1 MCFWVLLGLVGL
13 LLLLRERRQL
23 RERLTRLEEAV
34 QKLEGTQ
41 PEPLRTV
48 DATRRAPAEPGPA
61 TAAMEPAPQPP
72 PLPRWLQAPEQST
85 AAATPP
91 AISPPKPP
99 PPPQPPRERQPA
111 ATPPAG
117 SPPSPAAGRP
127 PTGTGLRRRLERLLI
142 ENWTGILGVVVLVAG
157 VSFIAIHT
165 ALRLSPLQRFLF
177 TSLVALGLAAPSM
190 LVGGRHPW
198 RNLSAWMR
206 SGAGALFLLACTA
219 SGGLPQLGLQWIDR
233 PEPALALIAL
243 AVLANL
249 LLAALART
257 QTVASLHV
265 VVNLVP
271 LAIVPQSG
279 LILALASAVALTGL
293 GLPPGRRWSGH
304 QLVVTWAYV
313 LYHLAWVVRSQP
325 LLAADP
331 RLRGGAA
338 LAAVLVFG
346 GGALLQH
353 HRRWR
358 HSELRAL
365 PLALLLSQAAG
376 LAVTLLFYPR
386 QALPRAVSLGLAA
399 VAALLLAQR
408 SRRRGWAWLELTDA
422 LAGQGFAV
430 AALFS
435 LQPLVANP
443 LLLLL
448 VVQAEC
454 LAFLWLGA
462 VQRQAWIRRTGWAL
476 SALSVAAMA
485 LVTLLQRLPG
495 ASEQLPVGPLAPAW
509 QTTTVLLASGLLMVL
524 TQVLLRRR
532 SVPLLLPPLLGWL
545 AGVPLLLA
553 LALTSPEPGRPA
565 LITALLG
572 GLLVLARRWPPC
584 GVRAGLNGVVVGLHG
599 QLWLWLL
606 HPEPWQAAPL
616 SARLLPLTVVALLL
630 LANRRAVP
638 SRRTGWVLLQGT
650 GASLVLATLQLR
662 LAGTPAPLP
671 ASHAAAL
678 LGGAALLTVLL
689 LLLERRHLA
698 VPWSWLG
705 GWMSAVLALTGS
717 LACLPP
723 PQRNWLALAGLGL
736 LLLLARRWRPQG
748 LLAGSTAAVAVVHGV
763 SWELLISRQPWQPGP
778 LLLHLAPVMAL
789 ALVLHWAGRRRPQGR
804 QGGGAWPSAR
814 GLGLGLFGL
823 SLSLGAFLLLAP
835 RSPLLPGVA
844 WLLLTLLY
852 VETADRLQPRDAV
865 HLLGLGLINLLAY
878 GGAYLLVISQSP
890 AAVTLGPLVLRGR
903 LLIELL
909 AVLVLLY
916 CWFFQPASGLRR
928 LSLWR
933 RLQPCLLEAT
943 LLAVAVLVLNEV
955 ELLWRPLA
963 WSALAVALLSPP
975 LRRLFANRLQV
986 YAVILFWLAMATLV
1000 AILATLPSPSLHWA
1014 SRPQVLGLLA
1024 IALQVL
1030 FIVAAHRWLDP
1041 ALLRNPGG
1049 LPPLAWIGRLVAPR
1063 PFRWLY
1069 LPLFAAV
1076 AYYLALRYDRS
1087 LLTLLWAA
1095 QAFVVFALGL
1105 LLREPPFRTLALA
1118 GLGACLVRLLWIDM
1132 SAADLSL
1139 RGLVF
1144 VGVGVLMLAMNALA
1158 SRFGARLD

>member
-1 MCFWVLLGLVGL
+1 MCFWVLVGLVGL
-13 LLLLRERRQL
+13 LLLLRERRLL

-34 QKLEGTQ
+34 QKLETTQ
-41 PEPLRTV
+41 PEPLRTL
-48 DATRRAPAEPGPA
+48 DDTPRAPA
-61 TAAMEPAPQPP
+61 Q
-72 PLPRWLQAPEQST
+72 PLPRWLQAPERS
-85 AAATPP
+85 AAAGPPP

-99 PPPQPPRERQPA
+99 PPPPQPPRERPPA
-111 ATPPAG
+111 PTPPARRQ
-117 SPPSPAAGRP
+117 PSPAADGP
-127 PTGTGLRRRLERLLI
+127 APGSGLRRRLERLLI

-177 TSLVALGLAAPSM
+177 TSLVALGLAAPSL
-190 LVGGRHPW
+190 LVGGRDPW

-313 LYHLAWVVRSQP
+313 LYHLAWVVRSQA

-331 RLRGGAA
+331 HLRGGAA

-358 HSELRAL
+358 HPDLRAL

-376 LAVTLLFYPR
+376 LAATLLFYPR
-386 QALPRAVSLGLAA
+386 QALPRALGLGLVAL
-399 VAALLLAQR
+399 AALLLAQR
-408 SRRRGWAWLELTDA
+408 SRRRGWLWLELTDA

-462 VQRQAWIRRTGWAL
+462 VQRQTWIRRTGWAL

-485 LVTLLQRLPG
+485 LLTLLQRVPG
-495 ASEQLPVGPLAPAW
+495 ATERLPVGPIAPAE
-509 QTTTVLLASGLLMVL
+509 QTTTVLLASGLLLVL
-524 TQVLLRRR
+524 TQVLLLRRR
-532 SVPLLLPPLLGWL
+532 DVPLPLTPLLGWL

-553 LALTSPEPGRPA
+553 LALTSPEPWRPA

-572 GLLVLARRWPPC
+572 GLLVLARRWPAC

-606 HPEPWQAAPL
+606 RPEPWQAAAL
-616 SARLLPLTVVALLL
+616 AARLLPLTVVALVL

-638 SRRTGWVLLQGT
+638 SRRAGWVLLQGT
-650 GASLVLATLQLR
+650 GVSLVLATLQLR
-662 LAGTPAPLP
+662 LAGSPAPLP
-671 ASHAAAL
+671 AAHATAL
-678 LGGAALLTVLL
+678 LGGAALLAGLQ

-698 VPWSWLG
+698 VPWGWLG
-705 GWMSAVLALTGS
+705 GWMGAALALTGS

-723 PQRNWLALAGLGL
+723 PQRNWVALAGLGL
-736 LLLLARRWRPQG
+736 LLVLARRWRPQG

-763 SWELLISRQPWQPGP
+763 SWELLISRQPWQPGS

-789 ALVLHWAGRRRPQGR
+789 ALVLHWAGRGRPRGR
-804 QGGGAWPSAR
+804 QQGAAWPPAR

-844 WLLLTLLY
+844 WLLLALLSLDA
-852 VETADRLQPRDAV
+852 ADRLPPRDAV
-865 HLLGLGLINLLAY
+865 QLLGLGLINLLAY

-890 AAVTLGPLVLRGR
+890 AAVTLGPLLLRGR

-916 CWFFQPASGLRR
+916 CWFFQPAAGLRR
-928 LSLWR
+928 LPLWR

-943 LLAVAVLVLNEV
+943 LLAVTVLVLNEV

-1014 SRPQVLGLLA
+1014 SRPQLLGLLA

-1049 LPPLAWIGRLVAPR
+1049 LPPLAWIGRLVAPH

-1105 LLREPPFRTLALA
+1105 LLREPPFRTLALV

>member
-13 LLLLRERRQL
+13 GLLLRERRLL
-23 RERLTRLEEAV
+23 RERLNRLEEAV
-34 QKLEGTQ
+34 QQLEGQ
-41 PEPLRTV
+41 RPEPLRQLAETPRP
-48 DATRRAPAEPGPA
+48 AAGPGSARAAPEPP
-61 TAAMEPAPQPP
+61 PQPQ
-72 PLPRWLQAPEQST
+72 PLPRWLQAPEPS
-85 AAATPP
+85 AAA
-91 AISPPKPP
+91 APP
-99 PPPQPPRERQPA
+99 PPPA
-111 ATPPAG
+111 LAPPAPPPPLPPG
-117 SPPSPAAGRP
+117 SPTGGKP
-127 PTGTGLRRRLERLLI
+127 PLGPDLRQRLERLLV

-157 VSFIAIHT
+157 VSFIAIHA
-165 ALRLSPLQRFLF
+165 ALRLSPLQRFLL
-177 TSLVALGLAAPSM
+177 TSLVALGLTTPSL
-190 LVGGRHPW
+190 LVGGRPRW

-206 SGAGALFLLACTA
+206 SGGGALFLLACTA

-279 LILALASAVALTGL
+279 LILGIASAVALTGL

-325 LLAADP
+325 LLAVDP
-331 RLRGGAA
+331 RLRAGAA

-358 HSELRAL
+358 HPELRAL
-365 PLALLLSQAAG
+365 PLALVLSQAAG
-376 LAVTLLFYPR
+376 LAVTLVLYPR
-386 QALPRAVSLGLAA
+386 QAAVRALSLGLVA

-408 SRRRGWAWLELTDA
+408 CRRRGWPWLALTDA
-422 LAGQGFAV
+422 LTGQGFAV

-462 VQRQAWIRRTGWAL
+462 AQRQAWIRRTGWAL
-476 SALSVAAMA
+476 SALSAMAMA

-495 ASEQLPVGPLAPAW
+495 ATERLPVGPLAPAG
-509 QTTTVLLASGLLMVL
+509 QTTTVLLASGLLLVL

-532 SVPLLLPPLLGWL
+532 DVPLPLPPLLGWL

-553 LALTSPEPGRPA
+553 LALTSPEPWRPA

-572 GLLVLARRWPPC
+572 GLLVLARPWPAC

-606 HPEPWQAAPL
+606 RPEPWQAAPL
-616 SARLLPLTVVALLL
+616 AARLLPPTLVALLL
-630 LANRRAVP
+630 LANRQAVP
-638 SRRTGWVLLQGT
+638 SRRTGWLLLQGT
-650 GASLVLATLQLR
+650 GTSLVLATLLLR
-662 LAGTPAPLP
+662 SAGTPAPLP
-671 ASHAAAL
+671 AGHAAAL
-678 LGGAALLTVLL
+678 LGGAALFTALL
-689 LLLERRHLA
+689 LLLDRWRLT
-698 VPWSWLG
+698 VPWGWLG
-705 GWMSAVLALTGS
+705 GWMGALLALTGS
-717 LACLPP
+717 LACLPA

-736 LLLLARRWRPQG
+736 LLVLARRWRPQG

-763 SWELLISRQPWQPGP
+763 SWELLLSRQPWQPGA
-778 LLLHLAPVMAL
+778 LLLHLAPVLAL
-789 ALVLHWAGRRRPQGR
+789 ALVLHGAGRRRPRVRQQGA
-804 QGGGAWPSAR
+804 AWPLAR
-814 GLGLGLFGL
+814 GLGLDLFSLGL
-823 SLSLGAFLLLAP
+823 SLGVYLLLAP

-844 WLLLTLLY
+844 WLLLALLHL
-852 VETADRLQPRDAV
+852 ETADRLEPRDAL

-890 AAVTLGPLVLRGR
+890 AAVTLGPLVLPGR

-916 CWFFQPASGLRR
+916 GWFFRPAAGLRR
-928 LSLWR
+928 LPLWR

-986 YAVILFWLAMATLV
+986 YAVLLFWLAMATLV

-1014 SRPQVLGLLA
+1014 SRPQLLGLLA

-1049 LPPLAWIGRLVAPR
+1049 LPPLAWIGRLVARR

-1118 GLGACLVRLLWIDM
+1118 GLAACLVRLLWIDM

-1158 SRFGARLD
+1158 SRFGGRLD